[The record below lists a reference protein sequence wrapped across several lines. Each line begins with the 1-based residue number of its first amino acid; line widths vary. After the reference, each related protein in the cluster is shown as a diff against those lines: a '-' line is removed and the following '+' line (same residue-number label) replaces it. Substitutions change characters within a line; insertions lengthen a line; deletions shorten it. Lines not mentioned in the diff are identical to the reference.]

1 MRQTLFQ
8 SYNAISNNL
17 LVSELPDSLITNA
30 VILIRILSQKGKTK
44 KTVICRMS
52 YHNVIE
58 GIWTADDEHPSKPSA
73 KESSLYFAKVR
84 RMSADEVCE
93 LFTRKNI
100 CLASQR
106 AESTYILERVFSR
119 FLLK

>member
-1 MRQTLFQ
+1 MRHGFLSVNIRPNRAFL
-8 SYNAISNNL
+8 SPDNGG
-17 LVSELPDSLITNA
+17 SEG
-30 VILIRILSQKGKTK
+30 GK
-44 KTVICRMS
+44 
-52 YHNVIE
+52 
-58 GIWTADDEHPSKPSA
+58 W
-73 KESSLYFAKVR
+73 SSLYFAEVR

>member
-1 MRQTLFQ
+1 MKDGF
-8 SYNAISNNL
+8 
-17 LVSELPDSLITNA
+17 LVSEANG
-30 VILIRILSQKGKTK
+30 VFLSQVCKRLCKRLRCEAWIF
-44 KTVICRMS
+44 IC
-52 YHNVIE
+52 
-58 GIWTADDEHPSKPSA
+58 EHSPKPSA
-73 KESSLYFAKVR
+73 KESSLYFAEVR